1 MSLQNF
7 NASGLLVSF
16 QNFNAS
22 GLVLLVEQDLRAFRT
37 LMLVAYW

>member
-22 GLVLLVEQDLRAFRT
+22 GLVLLVEQDL
-37 LMLVAYW
+37 

>member
-22 GLVLLVEQDLRAFRT
+22 GLMLLVEQDI
-37 LMLVAYW
+37 

>member
-22 GLVLLVEQDLRAFRT
+22 GLMLLVEQDL
-37 LMLVAYW
+37 